1 MCRLFG
7 FRSVIQSQ
15 VHQSLVSADNALE
28 TQSHRHP
35 HGWGV
40 AYYVA
45 GSPHLIKSERSALN
59 DSIFKKVSGVVSSQ
73 TVLAHVRKAT
83 LGKVD
88 ILNTHPFQYGPW
100 VFAHNGNIKNFAD
113 CKDEILAAINPHFKR
128 FILGETD
135 SELIFFYLLSFLTKK
150 CDLLER
156 DYPID
161 IAFSAINEALTNL
174 AQITGPINFDNT
186 GPDTETYITFIL
198 TNGSMMVA
206 HGGGKDLYYST
217 YKKRCGERDTCPS
230 FSKECESAANNGS
243 TVNHLIFASEP
254 LQGENIWLKLSS
266 GELVGVDASM
276 KLKSSHEIK

>member
-1 MCRLFG
+1 M
-7 FRSVIQSQ
+7 
-15 VHQSLVSADNALE
+15 VSADNALE

-100 VFAHNGNIKNFAD
+100 VFAHNGNIKEF
-113 CKDEILAAINPHFKR
+113 INCRDKIVNSISPHFKR

-135 SELIFFYLLSFLTKK
+135 SELVFFYLLSFLAKK
-150 CDLLER
+150 GDLLAK
-156 DYPID
+156 DFPLS
-161 IAFSAINEALTNL
+161 IAFEAIKEALLELNS
-174 AQITGPINFDNT
+174 IVGPINFDNA
-186 GPDTETYITFIL
+186 GAETETYLTFIM
-198 TNGSMMVA
+198 TNGALMVG

-230 FSKECESAANNGS
+230 FSKECESPVTNGAI
-243 TVNHLIFASEP
+243 VNHLIFASEP
-254 LQGENIWLKLSS
+254 LQGENVWNKLGN
-266 GELVGVDASM
+266 GELVGVDAAM
-276 KLKSSHEIK
+276 KLLSTN